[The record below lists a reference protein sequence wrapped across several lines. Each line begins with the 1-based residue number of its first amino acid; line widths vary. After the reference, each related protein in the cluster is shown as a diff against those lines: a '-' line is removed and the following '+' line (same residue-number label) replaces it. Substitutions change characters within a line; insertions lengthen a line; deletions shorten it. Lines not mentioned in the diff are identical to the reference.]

1 MTNIKKSN
9 RVIALILVIFSLCG
23 MFSASMTTSFADET
37 SEAETS
43 QSQENSAE
51 ENINSLLGKV
61 PGIMG
66 LNNNEQKENYVFVN
80 KLKKGNLDVTKTSED
95 GLVEGFKF
103 QLTGTSM
110 SGQPIDLTA
119 TTGEDG
125 IAHFTNIPIGTDF
138 KLNEIEIPDRYV
150 TPGEQTV
157 VIEYNKLTQA
167 TMHNALKKVNIFV
180 TKTAEDGVIEGRT
193 FEISGTTE
201 AGNEFKQ
208 TGVTDTEGKLTFD
221 DVPYGNYIVKE
232 LNTPNYYIVPDEQEV
247 TINADKDI
255 NLTFNNALKK
265 GSVKIHKTSEDGKVS
280 SIEFTLKGTSDS
292 GEEIELKATT
302 NDEGIAE
309 IKDIPIGKY
318 TIVETLPDDYYI
330 EVAPQDIEVKYQ
342 QTTEVSF
349 HNTLIRQGVTVQK
362 QSEDNKIEGIKFR
375 LYGTSDSGEEVD
387 MTAVTNAGGIAI
399 FENVPVGTYT
409 AEEIEVPDWYI
420 IPEPQT
426 VVVKPAIESEASVTY
441 SLNADADP
449 ETIVSSVLSFMPAM
463 ANWLKAN

>member
-1 MTNIKKSN
+1 MNTHIKRSN
-9 RVIALILVIFSLCG
+9 KVIAVILTFISIFCI
-23 MFSASMTTSFADET
+23 FYANTSKTFADE
-37 SEAETS
+37 
-43 QSQENSAE
+43 
-51 ENINSLLGKV
+51 
-61 PGIMG
+61 
-66 LNNNEQKENYVFVN
+66 NNEPNSYVFVN
-80 KLKKGNLDVTKTSED
+80 
-95 GLVEGFKF
+95 
-103 QLTGTSM
+103 
-110 SGQPIDLTA
+110 I
-119 TTGEDG
+119 
-125 IAHFTNIPIGTDF
+125 
-138 KLNEIEIPDRYV
+138 
-150 TPGEQTV
+150 
-157 VIEYNKLTQA
+157 
-167 TMHNALKKVNIFV
+167 
-180 TKTAEDGVIEGRT
+180 
-193 FEISGTTE
+193 
-201 AGNEFKQ
+201 
-208 TGVTDTEGKLTFD
+208 
-221 DVPYGNYIVKE
+221 
-232 LNTPNYYIVPDEQEV
+232 
-247 TINADKDI
+247 
-255 NLTFNNALKK
+255 LKK

-349 HNTLIRQGVTVQK
+349 HNTLVRQGVTVQK
-362 QSEDNKIEGIKFR
+362 QSEDNKNEDIKFR

-449 ETIVSSVLSFMPAM
+449 ETIVSSVFSFMPAM